1 MASFACSLL
10 AAKLLPMLSEGMRIL
25 LLTIVLSAAA
35 AILFPRREEAA
46 PEARAEAKEAKAV

>member
-1 MASFACSLL
+1 MWKKLCGALLPLTMLL
-10 AAKLLPMLSEGMRIL
+10 ALLPCRAEA
-25 LLTIVLSAAA
+25 VQLSAAA